1 MELIFVDIAQLPK
14 HPIPFSTAS
23 AKLAVRHTDLE
34 CKHATRVLITLN
46 GKPSRF
52 GHLYYYPLRRQR
64 VNLDLS
70 YIGYHSLMRSKA
82 THAKS

>member
-1 MELIFVDIAQLPK
+1 MELIFADIAQLPK
-14 HPIPFSTAS
+14 HSIPFSTAS

-34 CKHATRVLITLN
+34 CKHATPVLITLN
-46 GKPSRF
+46 SKPGHF

-64 VNLDLS
+64 VHLDLS
-70 YIGYHSLMRSKA
+70 YIGYHNLMRSKS